1 MTEHGGDM
9 RLITENVRG
18 VRMFDYLY
26 EWMQNIAFYMIMVT
40 AVMHVIPNSDY
51 KRYIRFFT
59 GLVLAV
65 MLASPLLKLLGMGD
79 VWQNLY
85 ENEKYQEQVRKMEEA
100 AKYLQGTEA
109 KQESKEELDN
119 IRQEDSGEMSISIEE
134 IEVGRD

>member
-1 MTEHGGDM
+1 
-9 RLITENVRG
+9 
-18 VRMFDYLY
+18 MFDYLY

-119 IRQEDSGEMSISIEE
+119 IWQEDSGEMSISIEE

>member
-1 MTEHGGDM
+1 MCG
-9 RLITENVRG
+9 G